1 MKKLLLAFSVL
12 AFAVVAAPVSAYETV
27 DVKNGATIKGVV
39 KFKGSIPP
47 EESITVDKNTHI
59 CGTAQNMNKYIVFD
73 SRLKN
78 AVVFID
84 SPKQGKPLPDD
95 SVVKLDIRSC
105 RVTPLVSVGF
115 VGGKFVFRNEDDIL
129 HTIQLKL
136 WLEYQ
141 RLASARPLKDG
152 ATIYNIAFPTKDRPV
167 EKPIKEYYRYHTDTG
182 FIRVTSNSDPWIR
195 GFIFVFDHPYAAVTD
210 GRGEFVLDNLPP
222 GEYTLNI
229 WHEDA
234 GMQKKNVKVGPSGVA
249 EVEIEL
255 SEQTEK

>member
-1 MKKLLLAFSVL
+1 MKKLLLAVSLLLFA
-12 AFAVVAAPVSAYETV
+12 AFTTAASAYETV
-27 DVKNGATIKGVV
+27 DVKNGGAIKGVV

-47 EESITVDKNTHI
+47 NESIAIDKNI
-59 CGTAQNMNKYIVFD
+59 EVCGTAQVLNEYLVYD

-84 SPKQGKPLPDD
+84 SPKQGKPLPKD
-95 SVVKLDIRSC
+95 SVVTLNIRNC
-105 RVTPLVSVGF
+105 RVSPLVSIGF
-115 VGGKFVFRNEDDIL
+115 VGGKFVFKNEDDIL
-129 HTIQLKL
+129 HTLQLKL

-152 ATIYNIAFPTKDRPV
+152 ATIYNIAFPTKDKQI

-182 FIRVTSNSDPWIR
+182 FIRVTSNSDPWMR
-195 GFIFVFDHPYAAVTD
+195 GYVYVFDHPYAAVTD

-222 GEYTLNI
+222 GEYTLNV

-234 GMQKKNVKVGPSGVA
+234 GLQKKNIKVTPSGTV
-249 EVEIEL
+249 EVEIEFG
-255 SEQTEK
+255 Q